1 MLKQL
6 EVPLQSLTDRLD
18 VVYYLI
24 RDEVIRELG
33 TLPTTPLHELCSRV
47 RTKTPPR
54 EAYIQEGVPCIKLRN
69 VTGQMLNLANC
80 AYIPERLRDKFVA
93 AKKYDI
99 IVTATGEGTAGRA
112 DIFIESGTYIV
123 TGENILLRPYKDK
136 INPFYLLAMLRA
148 KLVAKQLTHF
158 VRGATGQTHLYW
170 QDIANIQIP
179 DADEKVQED
188 CEKLFSEADGLR
200 KQSDEQLK
208 KLRERGESVF
218 SKAK

>member
-1 MLKQL
+1 MLQYL
-6 EVPLQSLTDRLD
+6 EVPIQSLTDRLD

-24 RDEVIRELG
+24 RDEVLRELG
-33 TLPTTPLHELCSRV
+33 TLPATPLTELCKPV
-47 RTKTPPR
+47 RTKTPAR
-54 EAYIQEGVPCIKLRN
+54 EAYTQSGVPCIKLRN
-69 VTGQMLNLANC
+69 VTGQMLSLANC
-80 AYIPERLRDKFVA
+80 AYVPERLKDKFIA

-123 TGENILLRPYKDK
+123 TGENILLRPKTEK

-148 KLVAKQLTHF
+148 KLVAKQLVHF

-170 QDIANIQIP
+170 QDIANIKIP
-179 DADEKVQED
+179 DAGAKVQGD
-188 CEKLFSEADGLR
+188 CETFFKEAAELR
-200 KQSDEQLK
+200 KQSDERLK

-218 SKAK
+218 IKTN